1 MTVGFR
7 GDVAE
12 YYARYRRG
20 YPTQTIDA
28 LQGLFGLTEDDT
40 LLDVGCG
47 TGQLAVPFAARVRAV
62 IGLDPEPDML
72 RLARTAAAEHDV
84 RNATWVLGADTD
96 VPALRPLLGEG
107 GLGAAVIGQA
117 VHWMQHEELF
127 RALRTMVRPEGGV
140 AVLANGTPLWLQD
153 NAWSHALRAFLEDYF
168 EQRLENTCGTGEQ
181 DRRRYARALR
191 AAGFDEVRELATE
204 YEDRLTVEQ
213 LVGSLYSAIPAD
225 DLPAPADRPAFAER
239 VRAALPDDT
248 YFTENVR
255 VSMVVARANGS
266 RAGGDGQ
273 EARGPSA

>member
-28 LQGLFGLTEDDT
+28 LQGLFGLTEDDAV
-40 LLDVGCG
+40 LDIGCG
-47 TGQLAVPFAARVRAV
+47 TGQLAVPFAERVRAV
-62 IGLDPEPDML
+62 VGLDPEPDML
-72 RLARTAAAEHDV
+72 RMARTAAAEEGV
-84 RNATWVLGADTD
+84 RNATWVLGADSD
-96 VPALRPLLGEG
+96 VAALRPLLGDG
-107 GLGAAVIGQA
+107 RLGAAVIGQA

-127 RALRTMVRPEGGV
+127 RTLRTMVRREGGV

-153 NAWSHALRAFLEDYF
+153 NDWSRALRTFLERHF
-168 EQRLENTCGTGEQ
+168 GQRLQATCGTAEQ

-191 AAGFDEVRELATE
+191 AAGFGEVRELATE
-204 YEDRLTVEQ
+204 YEDRLTLEQ

-225 DLPAPADRPAFAER
+225 DLPAAADRPAFAER
-239 VRAALPDDT
+239 VRAALPAET

-255 VSMVVARANGS
+255 VSMVVGRVT
-266 RAGGDGQ
+266 GQ
-273 EARGPSA
+273 EATEPPA